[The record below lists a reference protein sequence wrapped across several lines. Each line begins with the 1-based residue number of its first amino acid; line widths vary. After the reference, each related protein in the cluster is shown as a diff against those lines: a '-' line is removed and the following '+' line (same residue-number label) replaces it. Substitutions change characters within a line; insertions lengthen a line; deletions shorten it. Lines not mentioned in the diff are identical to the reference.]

1 MLMFLASLALG
12 AEIQVSS
19 APTEVTVYRAQARV
33 SRASTVALKPGRHTV
48 VFEGLPAS
56 LDMESVTASVK
67 GSAVVDGV
75 DVKRIPAKEVADE
88 RVRALNE
95 EITRLARRKA
105 ALSDERQTYL
115 DELAALAA
123 SRTATSA
130 QLNQQL
136 LVADRAPERVRGTL
150 SALRVEEER
159 ARAARRDL
167 DSQIVE
173 VDLEVQALLRE
184 RNELGSSAT
193 DTFRASVNLDVA
205 RAGNATITLDTLVRG
220 ASWTPVYDLRGDAT
234 GGVELALS
242 AQVKQRTGE
251 DWSKVKLT
259 VSSAQPGRGTDAP
272 RLDPFW
278 LQRPRPVSR
287 SYSDSRDAM
296 ADSEGASAPKRK
308 SSASMAPP
316 APPPAPMEVATAVVE
331 QQLSATSF
339 TVERAENVA
348 SDGSERKVLLTTVEL
363 EADLRHVV
371 VPRLDPKAY
380 LVGEVTNSAGF
391 PLLPGDA
398 GVFLGGAYVGTFGLS
413 LAAPGDTFD
422 VAFGADERLTVARR
436 PERIEVGKG
445 QPGKKAKA
453 TWEWKV
459 TVNNGHSGPVKVQV
473 LEQAPL
479 SANDSVTVELL
490 GDAPEER
497 DAQNR
502 LTFEGKVPAKAS
514 SEWSWGYQV
523 TYPSELSLGWLE

>member
-1 MLMFLASLALG
+1 MLLFLAQLALG
-12 AEIQVSS
+12 AEIEVSS
-19 APTEVTVYRAQARV
+19 EPTEVTVYRSQARV
-33 SRASTVALKPGRHTV
+33 SRVSTVSLKPGRHTV

-67 GSAVVDGV
+67 GSAEVDGV

-95 EITRLARRKA
+95 EIVRLGRRKA
-105 ALSDERQTYL
+105 ALTDERQSYL
-115 DELAALAA
+115 DELSALAA

-167 DSQIVE
+167 DRQIAE
-173 VDLEVQALLRE
+173 IDLEVQGLLRE
-184 RNELGSSAT
+184 RNQLGSSAT
-193 DTFRASVNLDVA
+193 DTFRASVNLDVS
-205 RAGNATITLDTLVRG
+205 RAGSATITLDTLVRG

-242 AQVKQRTGE
+242 AQVQQRTGE
-251 DWSKVKLT
+251 DWSNVKLT

-272 RLDPFW
+272 TLDPFW
-278 LQRPRPVSR
+278 LERPRPRPPSSLYGDAPV
-287 SYSDSRDAM
+287 AM
-296 ADSEGASAPKRK
+296 AESESAPMAK
-308 SSASMAPP
+308 SAAPPAP
-316 APPPAPMEVATAVVE
+316 APPPAPMKVATAVVE

-339 TVERAENVA
+339 TVERAEDVA
-348 SDGSERKVLLTTVEL
+348 SDGSERKVLLTTVKL

-391 PLLPGDA
+391 PLLPGNA
-398 GVFLGGAYVGTFGLS
+398 GVFLGGAYVGTFPLS

-422 VAFGADERLTVARR
+422 VAFGADERLTVTRR

-459 TVNNGHSGPVKVQV
+459 IVNNGHSAPVKVQV

-479 SANDSVTVELL
+479 SANDTVAVELL
-490 GDAPEER
+490 GDEPKER

-502 LTFEGKVPAKAS
+502 LTFEGNVPAKAS
-514 SEWSWGYQV
+514 STWTWGYQV
-523 TYPSELSLGWLE
+523 IYPSELSLGWLE